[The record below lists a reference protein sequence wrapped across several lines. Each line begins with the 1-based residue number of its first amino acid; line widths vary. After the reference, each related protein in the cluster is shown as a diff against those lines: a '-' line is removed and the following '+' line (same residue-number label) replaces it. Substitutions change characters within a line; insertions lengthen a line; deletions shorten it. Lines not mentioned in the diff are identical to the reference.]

1 MVRAAAIGIPV
12 WLVLLLALGWA
23 GAGPLAGFVV
33 ASLFSCVVVLV
44 LERLV
49 FGRLGH
55 VGWNDRVVQV
65 GAILTLVLPVV
76 AVTVFALIP
85 ASSGGIVWGAMLAM
99 VVLGF
104 VVAVWSFKPS
114 NDRD

>member
-1 MVRAAAIGIPV
+1 MVRASAIGIPL

-49 FGRLGH
+49 FGRLAH

-65 GAILTLVLPVV
+65 GAILTLTLPLV
-76 AVTVFALIP
+76 AVVVFALLP
-85 ASSGGIVWGAMLAM
+85 DGGGAVLWGTMIAM
-99 VVLGF
+99 VALGF
-104 VVAVWSFKPS
+104 VVAVWSLKPS
-114 NDRD
+114 RRRD